1 MLPRLPLPPSRAVLL
16 LIAAAFALPGLAG
29 HDPWK
34 TFDAIALAIAHH
46 MHVSGDWLVPRLA
59 GDPWP
64 VDPPLFHWI
73 ALAFGKSLGWLIS
86 FHNAARLAG
95 GVMVLVALW
104 AVYLAARHGAPLE
117 DRRPASALAALLLL
131 GSLGLFVHS
140 HTAVPDLATLAA
152 QCAAF
157 VCLARAAKRPLKAG
171 VGFGA
176 AIGIAFLSTGPLVPS
191 ALAAAALLAH
201 LVCDELRGRRAPQF
215 IVPAALA
222 AIAVGGSWPLALWL
236 RAPEFGAAW
245 WAAATQPQG
254 TFGANLRYFA
264 VTLSWFAW
272 PAWLLAGW
280 SLWTLRR
287 EWRSPRVFVPAAAA
301 VLLFLG
307 VSLMGP
313 PQDVNALA
321 LLPPLALLGAQG
333 VASLRRGA
341 ANALDWFG
349 VMTFTVFAGL
359 VWLGYAA
366 LVTGRPAQLEKNM
379 LKTAPGFAAQFD
391 PLAVALAA
399 AFGLAWLYVAFFTA
413 PSPTRGVTRWA
424 AGVALLWATVAFLW
438 MPWIDHQKSYRA
450 VALQL
455 KSRIPANA
463 GCIAGSNLGAAQRA
477 VFAYHAA
484 IRTRAWDRSKPAP
497 CPLVIVQGS
506 PRDEAGAP
514 GPGWAKLADVGR
526 PGDKAERYRLY
537 RRQP

>member
-1 MLPRLPLPPSRAVLL
+1 MLPRLPLPPSRAALL

-34 TFDAIALAIAHH
+34 AFDAIALEIAHH

-59 GDPWP
+59 GEPWP
-64 VDPPLFHWI
+64 VDPPFYHWI
-73 ALAFGKSLGWLIS
+73 ALAFGKALGWLVS
-86 FHNAARLAG
+86 FHNAARLASG
-95 GVMVLVALW
+95 LIVLAALW
-104 AVYLAARHGAPLE
+104 ALYLAARHAAPLE
-117 DRRPASALAALLLL
+117 DRRPASALAGMLLL
-131 GSLGLFVHS
+131 GSLGLFVHA
-140 HTAVPDLATLAA
+140 HTALPDLATLAA
-152 QCAAF
+152 ECAAF
-157 VCLARAAKRPLKAG
+157 VCLARAAKRPLKTG
-171 VGFGA
+171 ICFGA
-176 AIGIAFLSTGPLVPS
+176 ALGIAFLSTGPLVPA
-191 ALAAAALLAH
+191 ALAVVALLAH
-201 LVCDELRGRRAPQF
+201 LACDELRGRRAPLF
-215 IVPAALA
+215 LVPAALA
-222 AIAVGGSWPLALWL
+222 AIAIGGSWPLALWL

-245 WAAATQPQG
+245 WATATQPQG
-254 TFGANLRYFA
+254 TLGANLRYFA

-287 EWRSPRVFVPAAAA
+287 EWRSPRVFVPVAAA

-366 LVTGRPAQLEKNM
+366 LATGWPAQLEKNM
-379 LKTAPGFAAQFD
+379 LKTAPGFAAQID
-391 PLAVALAA
+391 PLALLLAA
-399 AFGLAWLYVAFFTA
+399 VLGLAWLYVAFFTA

-424 AGVALLWATVAFLW
+424 AGVSLLWATVACLW
-438 MPWIDHQKSYRA
+438 MPWIDYQRSYRP

-455 KSRIPANA
+455 KSRMPANA
-463 GCIAGSNLGAAQRA
+463 ACVAGSNLGAVQRA
-477 VFAYHAA
+477 AFSYHAA
-484 IRTRAWDRSKPAP
+484 IKTRAWDRRKAAP

-506 PRDEAGAP
+506 ARDEAGAP
-514 GPGWAKLADVGR
+514 GPGWTKLADVGR
-526 PGDKAERYRLY
+526 PGDRGERYRLY
-537 RRQP
+537 RRQQ